1 MGASYFRE
9 LLIERIIVRVLK
21 HDVKVAVFHSPHL
34 AGDVKVKYCSHRE
47 MLVLEY
53 RTKDGV
59 MACDYDITKPSEM
72 RDLLLDAI
80 ALAAAPV
87 GGRE

>member
-1 MGASYFRE
+1 MLR
-9 LLIERIIVRVLK
+9 R
-21 HDVKVAVFHSPHL
+21 DVKIAVFYSPHL

-53 RTKDGV
+53 HTKDGV

-72 RDLLLDAI
+72 RDMLLDAI

-87 GGRE
+87 EGRE